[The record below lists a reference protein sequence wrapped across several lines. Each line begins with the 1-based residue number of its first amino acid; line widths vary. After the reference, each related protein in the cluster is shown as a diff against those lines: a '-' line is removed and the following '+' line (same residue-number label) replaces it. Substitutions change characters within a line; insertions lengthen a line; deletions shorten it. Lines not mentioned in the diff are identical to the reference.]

1 MRSHR
6 EEMVAAVK
14 ARLVELEDSRI
25 AHLLEQNLRGQPSSP
40 SREVAAQ
47 IAGFERHLQELQEN
61 V

>member
-1 MRSHR
+1 MKSHR

-25 AHLLEQNLRGQPSSP
+25 AHLLEQNLRGPSSP
-40 SREVAAQ
+40 SHEVAAQ
-47 IAGFERHLQELQEN
+47 IAGFERHLQELEDY